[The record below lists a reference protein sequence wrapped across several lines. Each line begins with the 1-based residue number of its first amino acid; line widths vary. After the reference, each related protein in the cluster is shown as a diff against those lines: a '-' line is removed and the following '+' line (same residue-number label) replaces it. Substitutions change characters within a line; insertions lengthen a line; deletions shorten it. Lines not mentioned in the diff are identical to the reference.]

1 MKYLLAMP
9 TFSLA
14 ACAAAGAG
22 GDGSYRPLPLPAETF
37 AVPQGVFAAA
47 LAGFPEGREG
57 RQELELGVGEQ
68 DDGSYV
74 VILTRTGLL
83 DDAVNGDQRRAVLVA
98 AEGGWRVTSLGER
111 WRCQAGRGP
120 AGWTTQ
126 PCN

>member
-1 MKYLLAMP
+1 MKYLLAML

-14 ACAAAGAG
+14 ACSAAGAG

-37 AVPQGVFAAA
+37 AVPQGVFTGA
-47 LAGFPEGREG
+47 LAAFPESREG
-57 RQELELGVGEQ
+57 RQELELAVEKQ
-68 DDGSYV
+68 NDGSYV
-74 VILTRTGLL
+74 VILTRTGFL
-83 DDAVNGDQRRAVLVA
+83 DDSINGDQRRAVLAA

-120 AGWTTQ
+120 AGWTTR